1 MSALDE
7 LEKRLAQ
14 TLAGRP
20 RQLGWGDLPAMSRS
34 LEAVRQAFGDRR
46 GMGREQRVARGVMA
60 FRIQG
65 ESTDFVYLKY
75 ACQGLAQPMDWE
87 SRRLLADRE
96 QVQRLLQRVLDFA
109 DDRRRFAACYRGL
122 LASCLHAREAGF
134 PAGSPLA
141 ANLLLLEQF
150 LGREQLRLPP
160 EARPPLPFDGP

>member
-14 TLAGRP
+14 ALAGRP

-87 SRRLLADRE
+87 SGACWPTGSRCSVCCSGCSILPMTG
-96 QVQRLLQRVLDFA
+96 
-109 DDRRRFAACYRGL
+109 AASPPATGGCWPPACMPGKRGFL
-122 LASCLHAREAGF
+122 RAVPWPPISC
-134 PAGSPLA
+134 SW
-141 ANLLLLEQF
+141 NSS
-150 LGREQLRLPP
+150 
-160 EARPPLPFDGP
+160 